1 MLVIHKLEGELKKVY
16 TANTISVHETH
27 KYTPTTC
34 EFAGTPER
42 TFKKWILWSF
52 NGGWTTATFARSL
65 MKSTYARIL
74 TEWTNQ
80 ITKKVLEI

>member
-1 MLVIHKLEGELKKVY
+1 MKHTNIHLLPVSLLELLNVLLRNGFYGL
-16 TANTISVHETH
+16 
-27 KYTPTTC
+27 
-34 EFAGTPER
+34 
-42 TFKKWILWSF
+42 LM
-52 NGGWTTATFARSL
+52 GGWTTATFARSL